1 MKKKA
6 YSLGSLAAA
15 ILLISCDGG
24 DNTSN
29 VVTGEGYPNPN
40 PIIENEWGDL
50 PADRQWGSREGID
63 LSLIHISEPTISY
76 AISYSVF

>member
-29 VVTGEGYPNPN
+29 VVTGEGYPNP
-40 PIIENEWGDL
+40 IIENEKWFKTL
-50 PADRQWGSREGID
+50 
-63 LSLIHISEPTISY
+63 
-76 AISYSVF
+76 